1 MAALTLISEGTYQV
15 QPLIEA
21 ALEHES
27 GFLQAGIR
35 QTEARLAAFEEKYQ
49 RSTADFLAAYEDDQ
63 VEETL
68 DMVEWLGE
76 YRLLQRLYEKLE
88 ALRSIH
94 FAN

>member
-27 GFLQAGIR
+27 GLLQVGIR
-35 QTEARLAAFEEKYQ
+35 QTEARLSAFEGKYQ
-49 RSTADFLAAYEDDQ
+49 RSTVDMIAAYEDDQ
-63 VEETL
+63 IEETL
-68 DMVEWLGE
+68 DMMEWIGE
-76 YRLLQRLYEKLE
+76 YRLLQRLREKLE

>member
-1 MAALTLISEGTYQV
+1 MSALTLISEGTYQV

-35 QTEARLAAFEEKYQ
+35 QTEARLGAFEEQYQ
-49 RSTADFLAAYEDDQ
+49 RSTADIIAAYEDDQ

-68 DMVEWLGE
+68 DMIEWIGE
-76 YRLLQRLYEKLE
+76 YRLLQRLREKRE
-88 ALRSIH
+88 ALRSVH

>member
-35 QTEARLAAFEEKYQ
+35 QTEARLDAFEEKYQ
-49 RSTADFLAAYEDDQ
+49 RPTTDFLAAYEDDQ
-63 VEETL
+63 IEETL
-68 DMVEWLGE
+68 DTIEWMGE
-76 YRLLQRLYEKLE
+76 CRLLQRLREKLD